1 MGVIFEGSLYKEVIV
16 PDEAIVTE
24 QPWKTIY
31 EVIDKK
37 YFEQIVKLFMI
48 LLENSPKW
56 GAPSFTKTKQN
67 KNKSYF

>member
-37 YFEQIVKLFMI
+37 YFEQIGAEFPKYFIIKYKDSSMNCSLF
-48 LLENSPKW
+48 LLR
-56 GAPSFTKTKQN
+56 
-67 KNKSYF
+67 